1 MIPYKCAPRLRP
13 RAAPSTS
20 TQLPRTL
27 WAQIK
32 PGSRT
37 ITVAMVREAAR
48 LAGLDWTDAECQD
61 LAASLSSLA
70 ANVDRIDKP
79 TLSNASPLPFHFNP
93 RPPGVA
99 LDLPQSRGRLA
110 ASSRVARPT
119 RIEDVA
125 FLPVTQLSE
134 LRASRSAGAMPST
147 GCVGR
152 RR

>member
-1 MIPYKCAPRLRP
+1 MC
-13 RAAPSTS
+13 STS
-20 TQLPRTL
+20 ATARRPEHQLPRTL

-37 ITVAMVREAAR
+37 ITVVMVREAAR

-99 LDLPQSRGRLA
+99 LDLPQSSVVRLA

-134 LRASRSAGAMPST
+134 LRVSRSAGAMPPT
-147 GCVGR
+147 GCVGQR
-152 RR
+152 R

>member
-1 MIPYKCAPRLRP
+1 MLDGAGGVPLSDFNR
-13 RAAPSTS
+13 RAFVAYFASAGLTS
-20 TQLPRTL
+20 TLLPGTL

-70 ANVDRIDKP
+70 ANVDRIDKL

-99 LDLPQSRGRLA
+99 LDLPQSSGVRLA
-110 ASSRVARPT
+110 RLLASRV
-119 RIEDVA
+119 
-125 FLPVTQLSE
+125 
-134 LRASRSAGAMPST
+134 
-147 GCVGR
+147 R
-152 RR
+152 RGSKTSPFCR

>member
-1 MIPYKCAPRLRP
+1 MSDFDR
-13 RAAPSTS
+13 RAFVAYFASAGLTS
-20 TQLPRTL
+20 TLLPGTL

-61 LAASLSSLA
+61 LTASLSSLA

-99 LDLPQSRGRLA
+99 LA
-110 ASSRVARPT
+110 
-119 RIEDVA
+119 
-125 FLPVTQLSE
+125 
-134 LRASRSAGAMPST
+134 
-147 GCVGR
+147 
-152 RR
+152 